1 MTTLRSPRDVRKNDK
16 IIAIMGPTGS
26 GKSNLIDTLSR
37 STKWSGNSLLS
48 ETQKVSAVRVKLS
61 LQGSTEEIVLV
72 DTPGFNDTTRSDLE
86 ILRLI
91 ADWLKQT
98 YERGIKLTGILYL
111 HRISDNRMPGTP
123 LRNLRMLG
131 KLCGTEPAKRVIFV
145 TTMWDK
151 ISPDRGTGRETD
163 LKSHYFKPMLDLGA
177 VAARFTNT
185 HESACGIISRL
196 FMLLEEQKVTLIQ
209 EEMVMIQREL
219 AETKAAEEVLT
230 DLQKL
235 LRDHKQTIEAL
246 KREAERADNQQ
257 MIASLNKELADIQ
270 QRMEKTFREVQ
281 KLKIPF
287 SRRIRR
293 LFASKPKQKTVD
305 MAIS

>member
-1 MTTLRSPRDVRKNDK
+1 
-16 IIAIMGPTGS
+16 
-26 GKSNLIDTLSR
+26 
-37 STKWSGNSLLS
+37 
-48 ETQKVSAVRVKLS
+48 
-61 LQGSTEEIVLV
+61 
-72 DTPGFNDTTRSDLE
+72 
-86 ILRLI
+86 
-91 ADWLKQT
+91 
-98 YERGIKLTGILYL
+98 
-111 HRISDNRMPGTP
+111 
-123 LRNLRMLG
+123 MLG

-293 LFASKPKQKTVD
+293 LFASKPKQVSEVHFNIFWSS
-305 MAIS
+305 ISYALVENCRHGDLLAYTEFIHWESSLLVSILFLIVVSSCRQYFNAKFIPYLMENE